1 MIKCGQRS
9 NLLHPFMLVLAY
21 GFIKKIE
28 DIIDDNYKVG
38 KYFKQILYCFSRFFF
53 GLITFLYTDYKKK
66 VVKGYSFMG
75 IDAKELYK
83 NKTKTDGKFKTCV
96 LLFFASYFDF
106 IVSSIRTFYIKGDA
120 IIKSIKSRLRC
131 THIFLVG
138 ILCYFTIRIELNR
151 HHIFSLIILF
161 ICCMIIIINEIIYI
175 ENKTVRKNYYPMA
188 LTIASNIARTFLDT
202 TEKYLFEFNEIN
214 MFLVIMVEGI
224 INVISFIIYFLAEG
238 SPTQFEDS
246 KYIKPFE
253 NRESLNFFILILLLI
268 LYFLFSGLRNIYRVT
283 TIKIYSPV
291 VRALTEAIF
300 DPFLIGSSLFDYK
313 NTSFYWINMV
323 CLVIMVFASLVFT
336 EFIVLYCCGLEF
348 YTHIEISRRAGEN
361 NFDDSQSASDI
372 DNDDRLSWIS
382 KLKPEERG
390 SEMAIRKSTN

>member
-9 NLLHPFMLVLAY
+9 NLLHPFMLVIAY

-75 IDAKELYK
+75 IDAKEIYK
-83 NKTKTDGKFKTCV
+83 DKTKTDGKFKTCV

-106 IVSSIRTFYIKGDA
+106 IVSSVRTFYIKGDA
-120 IIKSIKSRLRC
+120 LIKSIKSRLRC

-161 ICCMIIIINEIIYI
+161 ICCIIIIINEIIYI
-175 ENKTVRKNYYPMA
+175 ENNTARKNYYPMA

-202 TEKYLFEFNEIN
+202 TEKYLFEFNYLEPLKVLAI
-214 MFLVIMVEGI
+214 EGI
-224 INVISFIIYFLAEG
+224 INFFSIFGYYFYCGHPNEFKDLDTKK
-238 SPTQFEDS
+238 PIDS
-246 KYIKPFE
+246 YEWINIAIF
-253 NRESLNFFILILLLI
+253 ILLLS
-268 LYFLFSGLRNIYRVT
+268 LYMIFAGFRNVYRVL
-283 TIKIYSPV
+283 TIKYYSPMTRV
-291 VRALTEAIF
+291 LAEAVF
-300 DPFLIGSSLFDYK
+300 DPFLLSYK
-313 NTSFYWINMV
+313 LRSIYNWPYYWINMI
-323 CLVIMVFASLVFT
+323 CLVIMVFSSLVFN
-336 EFIVLYCCGLEF
+336 EFLVLYCCGLE
-348 YTHIEISRRAGEN
+348 YDTHLEIIKRARLSESFSEDRPIDVDDNYETEFPKEEKKKEEISLTTINHLE
-361 NFDDSQSASDI
+361 
-372 DNDDRLSWIS
+372 
-382 KLKPEERG
+382 
-390 SEMAIRKSTN
+390 